1 MLCRSCHCQLTRG
14 AFACERCGAPVAG
27 ASPPLELVLPD
38 ERRIALTGRLEA
50 GRADA
55 CAIVVEDPSVSRRHA
70 IFVIDGPVA
79 TVQDLGSSHGTWVRG
94 RRIDGAEPLVDGMR
108 IRLGDS
114 ELRVERQQSTSGAGR
129 TVVVPIG
136 ATALLPVVEASSHG
150 LRPRLRSG
158 YALKRLE
165 EAEGKER
172 YVLQDMRGGGFA
184 RLDEDEARLLELLDG
199 RNDLPALVAEA
210 ERLQGPGGPGLLA
223 RLVADLGARGMLS
236 DVDGATGETAR
247 LRGWKRLLTPRRIE
261 LPWAPGL
268 VKRCYR
274 AGGWILFT
282 RVAFLLETL
291 VAIVGL
297 AAFVY
302 LVAGRY
308 GTPFVVARHVGLG
321 GAVFV
326 AGRFF
331 AVALHELAHG
341 LTIASF
347 GRRVRSAGLKVVG
360 IFPYAY
366 VDTSEAW
373 FEPRRRRIAI
383 SAAGPI
389 SDAIVAGTASL
400 IALPLGRGTVRDVL
414 FQVAFGAYVAGFM
427 NLNPFLDR
435 DGYHML
441 VDILRE
447 PQLRKRSRARLA
459 GAISGKGGAPERG
472 LVTAFAF
479 SSLLWLVAAGGLT
492 AVLAS
497 LYTDRLV
504 ALSGSRALVYALVG
518 ALAAIAFVPVALTVL
533 RPLADRFRGEAT

>member
-1 MLCRSCHCQLTRG
+1 MLCRSCHCQLGRAAG
-14 AFACERCGAPVAG
+14 VCDRCGTPVQG
-27 ASPPLELVLPD
+27 AAPPLELVLPD
-38 ERRIALTGRLEA
+38 ERRIALTGQLEA
-50 GRADA
+50 GRAET
-55 CAIVVEDPSVSRRHA
+55 CAIVVDDPSVSRRHA
-70 IFVIDGPVA
+70 LFVVDGLVA
-79 TVQDLGSSHGTWVRG
+79 TIQDLGSSHGTWVRG
-94 RRIDGAEPLVDGMR
+94 RSILEAEPLVEGMR

-114 ELRVERQQSTSGAGR
+114 ELRIERQQSASDAGR
-129 TVVVPIG
+129 TLVVAVG
-136 ATALLPVVEASSHG
+136 ATGLLPVVAATSHG

-165 EAEGKER
+165 ESEGLER
-172 YVLQDMRGGGFA
+172 YVLSDMRGGGFA

-199 RNDLPALVAEA
+199 RYELAELVAEA

-236 DVDGATGETAR
+236 DVDAATGETVAP
-247 LRGWKRLLTPRRIE
+247 RGWRRLLTPRRVDFG
-261 LPWAPGL
+261 WAPNL
-268 VKRCYR
+268 VDRIYR
-274 AGGWILFT
+274 SGGWLLFT
-282 RVAFLLETL
+282 RVAFVLEAL
-291 VAIVGL
+291 VGAAGL
-297 AAFVY
+297 GAFVY

-308 GTPFVVARHVGLG
+308 GTPFVVAKHVGIG

-331 AVALHELAHG
+331 AVSLHELAHG

-400 IALPLGRGTVRDVL
+400 IALPLAAGAVRDVL

-441 VDILRE
+441 VDLLRE
-447 PQLRKRSRARLA
+447 PQLRRRSRARLA
-459 GAISGKGGAPERG
+459 GAISGHGGAPERG

-479 SSLLWLVAAGGLT
+479 SSLVWLLAAGGLT
-492 AVLAS
+492 AGLAS

-504 ALSGSRALVYALVG
+504 AVSGSRALVWALVG
-518 ALAAIAFVPVALTVL
+518 VLAAVAFVPVGLTVL
-533 RPLADRFRGEAT
+533 RPLRERFGSEP

>member
-70 IFVIDGPVA
+70 IFVIDGPAA

-94 RRIDGAEPLVDGMR
+94 RRIEGAEPLVDGMR

-199 RNDLPALVAEA
+199 RNDLP
-210 ERLQGPGGPGLLA
+210 GLLA
-223 RLVADLGARGMLS
+223 RLVADLGARGMLA

-247 LRGWKRLLTPRRIE
+247 LRGWKRLLTPRKVE
-261 LPWAPGL
+261 LRWAPGL
-268 VKRCYR
+268 VNRSYR

-282 RVAFLLETL
+282 RVAFLLEAL
-291 VAIVGL
+291 VAAAGL

-504 ALSGSRALVYALVG
+504 ALSGSRALVWALVG
-518 ALAAIAFVPVALTVL
+518 ALAAMAFVPVALTVL
-533 RPLADRFRGEAT
+533 RPLSERFKSDP

>member
-14 AFACERCGAPVAG
+14 APACDRCGTPVPG

-38 ERRIALTGRLEA
+38 ETRIALHGRLDA
-50 GRADA
+50 GRARS
-55 CAIVVEDPSVSRRHA
+55 CAIVVEDPSISRRHA
-70 IFVIDGPVA
+70 LFVIEGSVA
-79 TVQDLGSSHGTWVRG
+79 TIEDLGSSYGTWVDG
-94 RRIDGAEPLVDGMR
+94 RRITGAEPLADGVR
-108 IRLGDS
+108 IRLGVS
-114 ELRVERQQSTSGAGR
+114 ELRIELQQRADAAGR
-129 TVVVPIG
+129 TLVVPIG
-136 ATALLPVVEASSHG
+136 ATGLKPVMAASSHG

-165 EAEGKER
+165 QGEGDER
-172 YVLQDMRGGGFA
+172 YVLSDMRGGGFA

-199 RNDLPALVAEA
+199 RFELPELVAEA

-223 RLVADLGARGMLS
+223 RLVADLGARGMLA
-236 DVDGATGETAR
+236 DVDAATGETTTP
-247 LRGWKRLLTPRRIE
+247 RGWRRLLTPRRIE
-261 LPWAPGL
+261 FSRAPAL
-268 VKRCYR
+268 VDRIYR
-274 AGGWILFT
+274 GGGWLLFT
-282 RVAFLLETL
+282 RVAFVLEAL
-291 VAIVGL
+291 VAAAGL

-308 GTPFVVARHVGLG
+308 GTPFVVAKHVGLG

-389 SDAIVAGTASL
+389 SDLIVAGTASL
-400 IALPLGRGTVRDVL
+400 IALLLDPGTVRDVL

-441 VDILRE
+441 VDLLRE
-447 PQLRKRSRARLA
+447 PQLRRRSRARLS
-459 GAISGKGGAPERG
+459 GAISGRGGAPERG

-479 SSLLWLVAAGGLT
+479 SSLVWLVAAGGLT
-492 AVLAS
+492 AGLAS

-504 ALSGSRALVYALVG
+504 ALSGSRALVWALVG
-518 ALAAIAFVPVALTVL
+518 VLAAVAFVPVGLTVL
-533 RPLADRFRGEAT
+533 RPLRERFRGEA

>member
-1 MLCRSCHCQLTRG
+1 MLCRTCHCQLTRG
-14 AFACERCGAPVAG
+14 APVCDRCGTPVRG
-27 ASPPLELVLPD
+27 AAPPLEIVLPD
-38 ERRIALTGRLEA
+38 ERRIALIGQLDA
-50 GRADA
+50 GRAGT
-55 CAIVVEDPSVSRRHA
+55 CAIVIDDPSVSRRHA
-70 IFVIDGPVA
+70 MFAVDGPIA
-79 TVQDLGSSHGTWVRG
+79 TIEDLGSSHGTWLHG
-94 RRIDGAEPLVDGMR
+94 RRIVGTVPLTDGMR

-114 ELRVERQQSTSGAGR
+114 ELRIERLQQAGAAGR
-129 TVVVPIG
+129 TLVVPIG
-136 ATALLPVVEASSHG
+136 ATGLLPVVAATAHG
-150 LRPRLRSG
+150 LRPRLRTG

-165 EAEGKER
+165 EGEGSER
-172 YVLQDMRGGGFA
+172 YVLSDMRGGGFA

-199 RNDLPALVAEA
+199 RYELAELVAEA

-223 RLVADLGARGMLS
+223 RLVADLGARGMLA
-236 DVDGATGETAR
+236 DVDAATGETAR
-247 LRGWKRLLTPRRIE
+247 PRGWRRLVTPRRIDFR
-261 LPWAPGL
+261 WAPGL
-268 VKRCYR
+268 VDRIYR
-274 AGGWILFT
+274 RGGWILFT
-282 RVAFLLETL
+282 RLAFVLEAL
-291 VAIVGL
+291 VGAAGL
-297 AAFVY
+297 AAFLY
-302 LVAGRY
+302 LVLGRY
-308 GTPFVVARHVGLG
+308 GTPFVVAKHVGLG

-331 AVALHELAHG
+331 AVFLHELAHG

-389 SDAIVAGTASL
+389 SDSITAGTASL
-400 IALPLGRGTVRDVL
+400 IALPLAPGAVRDVL

-441 VDILRE
+441 VDLLRE
-447 PQLRKRSRARLA
+447 PQLRRRSRARLA

-479 SSLLWLVAAGGLT
+479 SSLVWLLAAGALT
-492 AVLAS
+492 AGLAS

-504 ALSGSRALVYALVG
+504 AVTGSRALVWALVG
-518 ALAAIAFVPVALTVL
+518 VLAAIAFVPVALTVL
-533 RPLADRFRGEAT
+533 RPLRERLGGET

>member
-14 AFACERCGAPVAG
+14 AAVCDRCGAPVRG

-38 ERRIALTGRLEA
+38 GRRIPLVGPLDA
-50 GRADA
+50 GRTDT
-55 CAIVVEDPSVSRRHA
+55 CAIVIDDPSVSRRHA
-70 IFVIDGPVA
+70 MFVVEGPVA
-79 TVQDLGSSHGTWVRG
+79 TIEDLGSSHGTWIRG
-94 RRIDGAEPLVDGMR
+94 RRISGVEPLADGMR

-114 ELRVERQQSTSGAGR
+114 ELRVERQQSQGAAGH
-129 TVVVPIG
+129 TLVVPIG
-136 ATALLPVVEASSHG
+136 ATGLVPVVAASSHG

-165 EAEGKER
+165 EGEGKER

-199 RNDLPALVAEA
+199 RYELAELVAEA
-210 ERLQGPGGPGLLA
+210 ERLQGPAGPGLLA
-223 RLVADLGARGMLS
+223 RLVADLGARGMLA
-236 DVDGATGETAR
+236 DVDAATGETVAA
-247 LRGWKRLLTPRRIE
+247 RGWRRLLTPRRIDM
-261 LPWAPGL
+261 PWAPGL
-268 VKRCYR
+268 VDRIYK
-274 AGGWILFT
+274 AGGFILFT
-282 RVAFLLETL
+282 RVAFVLEAL
-291 VAIVGL
+291 VAAAGL

-308 GTPFVVARHVGLG
+308 GTPFVVAKHVGLG

-326 AGRFF
+326 AGRFL
-331 AVALHELAHG
+331 AVSLHELAHG

-383 SAAGPI
+383 SAAGPV
-389 SDAIVAGTASL
+389 SDSIVAGTASL
-400 IALPLGRGTVRDVL
+400 IALPLSAGTVRDVL

-441 VDILRE
+441 VDLLRE
-447 PQLRKRSRARLA
+447 PQLRRRSRARLA
-459 GAISGKGGAPERG
+459 GAISGRGGAPERR

-479 SSLLWLVAAGGLT
+479 SSLLWLLAAGGLT
-492 AVLAS
+492 AGLAS

-504 ALSGSRALVYALVG
+504 AVTGSRALVWALVG
-518 ALAAIAFVPVALTVL
+518 ALAAIAFVPVGLTVL
-533 RPLADRFRGEAT
+533 RPLRERFKGAQ

>member
-14 AFACERCGAPVAG
+14 APLCDRCGAPVPG

-38 ERRIALTGRLEA
+38 ERRIALHGHLDA
-50 GRADA
+50 GRADG
-55 CAIVVEDPSVSRRHA
+55 CAIVVADPSVSRRHA
-70 IFVIDGPVA
+70 MFVVDGSIA
-79 TVQDLGSSHGTWVRG
+79 TIEDLGSSHGTWVRG
-94 RRIDGAEPLVDGMR
+94 RRIVGAEPLVDGMR

-114 ELRVERQQSTSGAGR
+114 ELRIERQQSASTAGR
-129 TVVVPIG
+129 TLIVPIG
-136 ATALLPVVEASSHG
+136 ATALRPVMAASSHG

-165 EAEGKER
+165 AGEGSER
-172 YVLQDMRGGGFA
+172 YVLSDMRGGGFA

-199 RNDLPALVAEA
+199 RFELPELVAEA
-210 ERLQGPGGPGLLA
+210 ERLQGPAGPGLLA
-223 RLVADLGARGMLS
+223 RLVADLGARGMLA
-236 DVDGATGETAR
+236 DVDAATGETIKP
-247 LRGWKRLLTPRRIE
+247 RGWRRLVTPRRIE
-261 LPWAPGL
+261 LRWAPGL
-268 VKRCYR
+268 VDRIYR
-274 AGGWILFT
+274 RGGWILFT
-282 RVAFLLETL
+282 RVAFALETI
-291 VAIVGL
+291 VAIAGL
-297 AAFVY
+297 ATFVY
-302 LVAGRY
+302 LVTGRY

-331 AVALHELAHG
+331 AVSLHELAHG

-383 SAAGPI
+383 SAAGPV
-389 SDAIVAGTASL
+389 SDAIVAGAASL
-400 IALPLGRGTVRDVL
+400 IALPLAKGAVRDVL

-441 VDILRE
+441 VDLLRE
-447 PQLRKRSRARLA
+447 PQLRRRSRARLA
-459 GAISGKGGAPERG
+459 GAISGRGGAPERG

-492 AVLAS
+492 AGLAS

-504 ALSGSRALVYALVG
+504 ALSGSRALVWALVG
-518 ALAAIAFVPVALTVL
+518 ALAAMAFVPVALTVL
-533 RPLADRFRGEAT
+533 RPLSERFKSDP

>member
-1 MLCRSCHCQLTRG
+1 MRG
-14 AFACERCGAPVAG
+14 AAQ
-27 ASPPLELVLPD
+27 PLELVLPD
-38 ERRIALTGRLEA
+38 ERRIALTGELDA
-50 GRADA
+50 GRANA
-55 CAIVVEDPSVSRRHA
+55 CAIVIADPSISRRHA
-70 IFVIDGPVA
+70 IFIADGSG
-79 TVQDLGSSHGTWVRG
+79 TRVQDLGSSHGTWVGG
-94 RRIDGAEPLVDGMR
+94 RRITAPAPLSEGSRV
-108 IRLGDS
+108 RLGDS
-114 ELRVERQQSTSGAGR
+114 ELRVERHQHEAAAGR
-129 TVVVPIG
+129 TLVVPIG
-136 ATALLPVVEASSHG
+136 ATALVPVVAAGSHG

-165 EAEGKER
+165 QAEGSER
-172 YVLQDMRGGGFA
+172 YVLSDMRGGGFA

-199 RNDLPALVAEA
+199 RFELPELVAEA

-223 RLVADLGARGMLS
+223 RLVADLGARGMLA
-236 DVDGATGETAR
+236 DVDSATGETIR
-247 LRGWKRLLTPRRIE
+247 LRGWKRLMTPRRIDF
-261 LPWAPGL
+261 PWAPGL
-268 VKRCYR
+268 VASVYR
-274 AGGWILFT
+274 RGGWLLFT
-282 RVAFLLETL
+282 RVAFVLETL
-291 VAIVGL
+291 VAIAGL
-297 AAFVY
+297 ASFVY

-308 GTPFVVARHVGLG
+308 GTPFVVAKHVGLG

-326 AGRFF
+326 AGRFV

-383 SAAGPI
+383 SAAGPV

-400 IALPLGRGTVRDVL
+400 IALPLAGGVVRDVL

-447 PQLRKRSRARLA
+447 PQLRRRSRARLA

-479 SSLLWLVAAGGLT
+479 SSLLWLLAAGGLT
-492 AVLAS
+492 AGLAS

-504 ALSGSRALVYALVG
+504 AISGSRALVWALVG
-518 ALAAIAFVPVALTVL
+518 LLAAVAFVPVGLTVL
-533 RPLADRFRGEAT
+533 RPLRERFGSEA